1 MAVRGRPL
9 DRSLRRGDG
18 ARRDR
23 ALLPGGLVKAACGS
37 ATTAMHETGILNL
50 ANRRRRGHHTAGACR
65 LMAGETVAA
74 WQIEGAVPLRFG
86 YLDAALLY
94 RAL

>member
-1 MAVRGRPL
+1 
-9 DRSLRRGDG
+9 
-18 ARRDR
+18 
-23 ALLPGGLVKAACGS
+23 
-37 ATTAMHETGILNL
+37 
-50 ANRRRRGHHTAGACR
+50 
-65 LMAGETVAA
+65 MAGETVAA